1 MAETVLMRINA
12 LVTEN
17 EVLTQGHIEK
27 GDSHKPRSEAWRN
40 QWMNVLISSYS
51 FQTYEKQVHVVE
63 TTQSTEICCENPVKE
78 KHPTGACGHK
88 P

>member
-27 GDSHKPRSEAWRN
+27 GDSHKPRSKA
-40 QWMNVLISSYS
+40 
-51 FQTYEKQVHVVE
+51 
-63 TTQSTEICCENPVKE
+63 
-78 KHPTGACGHK
+78 
-88 P
+88 